1 MGTEPRN
8 GAVNAVVEFLT
19 MLEDHER
26 SLNEWYRWFADGFVR
41 EDRRPLIAMPTADA
55 ATFHQQHLAWF
66 EMGDENL
73 SFEMTEVVAM
83 FGERLALTRTR
94 IGYSSGFPVEML
106 SVTQWTE
113 ETDRLHKIVQ
123 FDGDDV
129 DGALQELD
137 RLRLALEAD
146 EAAR

>member
-1 MGTEPRN
+1 MFEN
-8 GAVNAVVEFLT
+8 
-19 MLEDHER
+19 HER
-26 SLNEWYRWFADGFVR
+26 SLNEWYRWFADDFVR
-41 EDRRPLIAMPTADA
+41 EDRRQLIAMPTADA

-66 EMGDENL
+66 EMDDENL
-73 SFEMTEVVAM
+73 SFEMTEVEAV

-106 SVTQWTE
+106 SVTQWNE
-113 ETDRLHKIVQ
+113 EIDRLQKIVQ

-137 RLRLALEAD
+137 RLRIGLDAEED
-146 EAAR
+146 AR